1 MIKIAQSLVVV
12 PSWLDDV
19 ANHYRLTPAD
29 KVDLLKL
36 QSILLPRDVGLYIK
50 LNLIMQH
57 SVFTHLFE
65 SFLPFDWMQYAV
77 ERNNKAPIETQ
88 KKQADVESCRVF
100 LHNVMSDGLAGEAS
114 AAAINTDV
122 IHAMVRGR
130 GMGELT
136 PPLNGYVYEM
146 FALSESVYGVKFI
159 PAVDDQPYDVQLMK
173 SVSDAIQLLRA
184 THELHEVAGLPLM
197 SEFVRLGGRGA
208 R

>member
-1 MIKIAQSLVVV
+1 MIKIAKSIVVV

-19 ANHYRLTPAD
+19 AKHYHLTPAD

-36 QSILLPRDVGLYIK
+36 KSILLPRDVGLYVK
-50 LNLIMQH
+50 LNLIMQR
-57 SVFTHLFE
+57 SIFSHLFE
-65 SFLPFDWMQYAV
+65 SFSPFDWMQYAID
-77 ERNNKAPIETQ
+77 RNNRASIETQ
-88 KKQADVESCRVF
+88 KKQADIENCRVF

-122 IHAMVRGR
+122 IHALVRGR

-184 THELHEVAGLPLM
+184 THELYEIAELPLIN
-197 SEFVRLGGRGA
+197 EFVRLGGRGA